1 MSVEFIKYVQE
12 YGLIVIFGFLF
23 LQEVGAPTPIPNEMV
38 LIVSG
43 YLSYS
48 GMFLMPEIIA
58 VAFFADLLAATIL
71 YLFFTLL
78 GNYIFT
84 KKPRWFPISHHRLLK
99 MAQLIEKRSWKGIF
113 IGRLTPFVRGYAA
126 AACGFLHIKRSLY
139 FPTVIFSSL
148 VWALAYISIGYLAG
162 PNWDYFS
169 KEITYLPYFLLAVPT
184 VIFVLFI
191 VNMFRP
197 RKNLDEPDWKP

>member
-23 LQEVGAPTPIPNEMV
+23 LQEVGAPTPVPNEMV

-48 GMFLMPEIIA
+48 GMFILPEIIA
-58 VAFFADLLAATIL
+58 IAFLADILAASIL
-71 YLFFTLL
+71 YLFFALL
-78 GNYIFT
+78 GNYILT
-84 KKPRWFPISHHRLLK
+84 KRPRWFPISHQRLLK
-99 MAQLIEKRSWKGIF
+99 MTHLIEKRSWKGIL

-126 AACGFLHIKRSLY
+126 AACGFLHIKRRLY

-148 VWALAYISIGYLAG
+148 IWASAYIAIGYLAG
-162 PNWDYFS
+162 PNWDRFS
-169 KEITYLPYFLLAVPT
+169 QEMVYLPYFLLAVPAA
-184 VIFVLFI
+184 IFIIFI
-191 VNMFRP
+191 INLFRP
-197 RKNLDEPDWKP
+197 HKAVDESNLNQ